1 MTKTNMTKTNMTFS
15 EEELARMRAEIIQEV
30 NEEKKRLA
38 KLKDIYN
45 QLFSKMLLTDKLAK
59 FIESDSWVKR
69 IDNYFKAN
77 RELMNYLNLIDV
89 TDFGS
94 YMDEFFIRELKDNFT
109 FVDLNFD
116 KLDLS
121 DEDIELWEKSTVFWF
136 TTGLWLVTV
145 EGTDYIVH
153 EMSGQGETLYFIDTL
168 DEIIVNNP
176 NAKGKLSADDLTK
189 FAEQFKEFA
198 LKCKN

>member
-1 MTKTNMTKTNMTFS
+1 MTMTKINMTFS
-15 EEELARMRAEIIQEV
+15 EEELARMAAEFKQKI
-30 NEEKKRLA
+30 NEEKERLA
-38 KLKDIYN
+38 KLKDIYTK
-45 QLFSKMLLTDKLAK
+45 LFGELSLTDKLAK

-69 IDNYFKAN
+69 ISNYFKAN
-77 RELMNYLNLIDV
+77 KELLNGLNLIDV

-94 YMDEFFIRELKDNFT
+94 YMDEFFIKELKDNFT

-121 DEDIELWEKSTVFWF
+121 GEDIELWEKSTVFWF

-145 EGTDYIVH
+145 NDTDYIVH

-168 DEIIVNNP
+168 DEVIVNDP
-176 NAKGKLSADDLTK
+176 NAKRKLSADDLTK

>member
-1 MTKTNMTKTNMTFS
+1 MTNINMTFS
-15 EEELARMRAEIIQEV
+15 EEELARMAAEFEQKI
-30 NEEKKRLA
+30 NEEKERLA
-38 KLKDIYN
+38 KLKDIYTK
-45 QLFSKMLLTDKLAK
+45 LFGELSLTDKLAK
-59 FIESDSWVKR
+59 FIENDSWVKR
-69 IDNYFKAN
+69 ISNYFKAN
-77 RELMNYLNLIDV
+77 RELMNDLSLIDV
-89 TDFGS
+89 TCFGS
-94 YMDEFFIRELKDNFT
+94 YMDEFFIKELKDNFR

-121 DEDIELWEKSTVFWF
+121 DEDIGLWEKSTVFWF

-145 EGTDYIVH
+145 NDTDYIVH

-168 DEIIVNNP
+168 DEVIANDP
-176 NAKGKLSADDLTK
+176 NAKRNLSADDLNK

>member
-1 MTKTNMTKTNMTFS
+1 MTKINMTFS
-15 EEELARMRAEIIQEV
+15 EEELARMAAEFEQKI
-30 NEEKKRLA
+30 NKEKERLA
-38 KLKDIYN
+38 KLKDIYTK
-45 QLFSKMLLTDKLAK
+45 LFGELSLTDKLAK

-69 IDNYFKAN
+69 ISNYFKAN
-77 RELMNYLNLIDV
+77 KELLNDLNLIDV

-94 YMDEFFIRELKDNFT
+94 YMDEFLIKELKDNFT

-145 EGTDYIVH
+145 NDTDYIVH
-153 EMSGQGETLYFIDTL
+153 EMSGQGETLYFINTIDNF
-168 DEIIVNNP
+168 IIDDP
-176 NAKGKLSADDLTK
+176 NAKSNLSEDELNK

>member
-1 MTKTNMTKTNMTFS
+1 MTKKNITFG
-15 EEELARMRAEIIQEV
+15 EEELARMRVEIIQEI
-30 NEEKKRLA
+30 NEEKERLA
-38 KLKDIYN
+38 KLKDIYTK
-45 QLFSKMLLTDKLAK
+45 LFGELSLTDKLVK
-59 FIESDSWVKR
+59 FIENDSWVKR
-69 IDNYFKAN
+69 ISNYFKAN
-77 RELMNYLNLIDV
+77 RELMAELSIIDV
-89 TDFGS
+89 TGFGS
-94 YMDEFFIRELKDNFT
+94 YMDEFFIKELKDNFR
-109 FVDLNFD
+109 FIDLNFD

-168 DEIIVNNP
+168 DEVIVNDP
-176 NAKGKLSADDLTK
+176 NAKAKLSADDLTK

>member
-1 MTKTNMTKTNMTFS
+1 MTNINITFS
-15 EEELARMRAEIIQEV
+15 EEELTKIIQEV
-30 NEEKKRLA
+30 NKEKKRLA

-45 QLFSKMLLTDKLAK
+45 QLFSKLLLNDKLAK

-69 IDNYFKAN
+69 ISNYFKAN
-77 RELMNYLNLIDV
+77 RELMNDLNLIDV

-94 YMDEFFIRELKDNFT
+94 YMDDFFIKELKDNFT

-116 KLDLS
+116 KLDLP

-145 EGTDYIVH
+145 NDTDYIVH

-168 DEIIVNNP
+168 DEVIVNDP
-176 NAKGKLSADDLTK
+176 NAKAKLSADDLTK

>member
-1 MTKTNMTKTNMTFS
+1 MTFS
-15 EEELARMRAEIIQEV
+15 EEELARMAAEFEQKI
-30 NEEKKRLA
+30 NEEKERLA
-38 KLKDIYN
+38 KLKDIYTK
-45 QLFSKMLLTDKLAK
+45 LFGELSLTDKLAK

-69 IDNYFKAN
+69 ISNYFKAN
-77 RELMNYLNLIDV
+77 KELLNGLNLIDV

-94 YMDEFFIRELKDNFT
+94 YMDEFFIKELKANFT

-116 KLDLS
+116 NLDLS
-121 DEDIELWEKSTVFWF
+121 DEDIKLWEKSTVFWF

-145 EGTDYIVH
+145 DDTDYIVH

-168 DEIIVNNP
+168 DEFIVNDP
-176 NAKGKLSADDLTK
+176 NAKANLLADDLTK

>member
-1 MTKTNMTKTNMTFS
+1 MTKINMTFS
-15 EEELARMRAEIIQEV
+15 EEELARMAAEFEQKI
-30 NEEKKRLA
+30 NEEKERLA
-38 KLKDIYN
+38 KLKDIYTK
-45 QLFSKMLLTDKLAK
+45 LFGELSLTDKLAK
-59 FIESDSWVKR
+59 FIENDSWVKR
-69 IDNYFKAN
+69 ISNYFKAN
-77 RELMNYLNLIDV
+77 RELMAELSIIDV

-94 YMDEFFIRELKDNFT
+94 YMDEFFIKELKDNFT

-168 DEIIVNNP
+168 DEVIANDP
-176 NAKGKLSADDLTK
+176 NAKRNLSDDELNK

>member
-1 MTKTNMTKTNMTFS
+1 MTKINMTFS
-15 EEELARMRAEIIQEV
+15 EEELARMAAEFEQKI
-30 NEEKKRLA
+30 NEEKERLA
-38 KLKDIYN
+38 KLKDIYTK
-45 QLFSKMLLTDKLAK
+45 LFGELLLTDKLAK
-59 FIESDSWVKR
+59 FIENDSWVKR
-69 IDNYFKAN
+69 ISNYFKAN
-77 RELMNYLNLIDV
+77 RELMNDLSLIDV

-94 YMDEFFIRELKDNFT
+94 YMDEFFIKELKDNFT

-153 EMSGQGETLYFIDTL
+153 ELSGQGETLYFINTVD
-168 DEIIVNNP
+168 DFIVNDP
-176 NAKGKLSADDLTK
+176 KAKVNLSADDLTK

>member
-1 MTKTNMTKTNMTFS
+1 MTKINMTFS
-15 EEELARMRAEIIQEV
+15 EEELARMAAEFEQKI
-30 NEEKKRLA
+30 NEEKERLA

-45 QLFSKMLLTDKLAK
+45 QLFGELSLTDKLAK
-59 FIESDSWVKR
+59 FIENDSWVKR
-69 IDNYFKAN
+69 ISNYFKAN
-77 RELMNYLNLIDV
+77 RELMAELSIIDV

-94 YMDEFFIRELKDNFT
+94 YMDEFFIKELKDNFR
-109 FVDLNFD
+109 FIDLNFD

-168 DEIIVNNP
+168 DEVIVNNP
-176 NAKGKLSADDLTK
+176 NAKRKLSDDDLTK

>member
-1 MTKTNMTKTNMTFS
+1 MTMANINMTFS
-15 EEELARMRAEIIQEV
+15 EEELAEIIQEI
-30 NEEKKRLA
+30 NEEKERLA
-38 KLKDIYN
+38 KLKDIYTK
-45 QLFSKMLLTDKLAK
+45 LFGELSLTDKLAK

-69 IDNYFKAN
+69 ISNYFKAN
-77 RELMNYLNLIDV
+77 RELMNDLSLIDV

-94 YMDEFFIRELKDNFT
+94 YMDEFFIKELKDNFI

-145 EGTDYIVH
+145 NDTDYIVH
-153 EMSGQGETLYFIDTL
+153 ELSGQGETLYFINTVD
-168 DEIIVNNP
+168 DFIVNDP
-176 NAKGKLSADDLTK
+176 NAKSNLSEDDLTK

>member
-1 MTKTNMTKTNMTFS
+1 MTNINMTFS
-15 EEELARMRAEIIQEV
+15 EEELARMAAEFEQKI
-30 NEEKKRLA
+30 NEEKERLA
-38 KLKDIYN
+38 KLKDIYTK
-45 QLFSKMLLTDKLAK
+45 LFGELSLTDKLAK

-69 IDNYFKAN
+69 ISNYFKAN
-77 RELMNYLNLIDV
+77 RELMAELSIIDV
-89 TDFGS
+89 TGFGS
-94 YMDEFFIRELKDNFT
+94 YMDEFFIKELKDNFT

-145 EGTDYIVH
+145 NDTDYIVH
-153 EMSGQGETLYFIDTL
+153 ELSGQGETLYFINTVDNF
-168 DEIIVNNP
+168 IVDDP
-176 NAKGKLSADDLTK
+176 NAKSNLSDDELNK

>member
-1 MTKTNMTKTNMTFS
+1 MTFS
-15 EEELARMRAEIIQEV
+15 EEELARMSAEFEQIA
-30 NEEKKRLA
+30 KRNA
-38 KLKDIYN
+38 KIKEIYT
-45 QLFSKMLLTDKLAK
+45 QLFSKLSLVGKLEC
-59 FIESDSWVKR
+59 FVKMKPR
-69 IDNYFKAN
+69 NAIIADYFKAN
-77 RELMNYLNLIDV
+77 RELMAELSIIDV

-94 YMDEFFIRELKDNFT
+94 YMDEFFIKELKDNFT

-145 EGTDYIVH
+145 NDTDYIVH
-153 EMSGQGETLYFIDTL
+153 EMSGQGEKLYFIDTL
-168 DEIIVNNP
+168 DEVIANNP
-176 NAKGKLSADDLTK
+176 NAKVNLSENELTK

>member
-1 MTKTNMTKTNMTFS
+1 MTFS
-15 EEELARMRAEIIQEV
+15 EEELARMAAEFEQKI
-30 NEEKKRLA
+30 NEEKERLA
-38 KLKDIYN
+38 KLKDIYTK
-45 QLFSKMLLTDKLAK
+45 LFGELSLTDKLAK

-69 IDNYFKAN
+69 ISNYFKAN
-77 RELMNYLNLIDV
+77 RELMAELSIIDV
-89 TDFGS
+89 TGFGS
-94 YMDEFFIRELKDNFT
+94 YMDEFFIKELKNNFT

-121 DEDIELWEKSTVFWF
+121 GEDIELWEKSTVFWF
-136 TTGLWLVTV
+136 TTGLWLATV
-145 EGTDYIVH
+145 NGTDYIVH

-168 DEIIVNNP
+168 DEVIANDP
-176 NAKGKLSADDLTK
+176 NAKRNLSADDLTK

>member
-1 MTKTNMTKTNMTFS
+1 MTNMTFS
-15 EEELARMRAEIIQEV
+15 EEELARMAAEFEQKI
-30 NEEKKRLA
+30 NEEKERLA
-38 KLKDIYN
+38 KLKDIYTK
-45 QLFSKMLLTDKLAK
+45 LFGELLLTDKLAK

-69 IDNYFKAN
+69 ISNYFKAN
-77 RELMNYLNLIDV
+77 KELLNGLNLIDV

-94 YMDEFFIRELKDNFT
+94 YMDEFFIKELKDNFT

-145 EGTDYIVH
+145 YGTDYIVH

-168 DEIIVNNP
+168 DEVIANNP
-176 NAKGKLSADDLTK
+176 NAKVNLSADDLTK

>member
-1 MTKTNMTKTNMTFS
+1 MTNINITFS
-15 EEELARMRAEIIQEV
+15 DEELARMSAEIERKV
-30 NEEKKRLA
+30 NEEKERLA
-38 KLKDIYN
+38 KLKDIYDK
-45 QLFSKMLLTDKLAK
+45 LFGELSLTDKLAK
-59 FIESDSWVKR
+59 FVKR
-69 IDNYFKAN
+69 KPWNEMTNKYFKAN
-77 RELMNYLNLIDV
+77 SELMNDLNLIDV

-94 YMDEFFIRELKDNFT
+94 YMDDFFIKELKDNFR

-116 KLDLS
+116 NLDLS

-168 DEIIVNNP
+168 DEVIVNDP
-176 NAKGKLSADDLTK
+176 NAKANLPADDLTK

>member
-1 MTKTNMTKTNMTFS
+1 MANKNITFS
-15 EEELARMRAEIIQEV
+15 GEELAKIIQEV
-30 NEEKKRLA
+30 NKEKKRLA

-45 QLFSKMLLTDKLAK
+45 QLFSKLLLTDKLAK

-69 IDNYFKAN
+69 ISNYFKAN
-77 RELMNYLNLIDV
+77 RELMNNLNLIDV

-94 YMDEFFIRELKDNFT
+94 YMDEFFIRELKDNFR
-109 FVDLNFD
+109 FIDLNFD
-116 KLDLS
+116 KLDLP
-121 DEDIELWEKSTVFWF
+121 DEDIELWKKSTVFWF

-168 DEIIVNNP
+168 DEVIANDP
-176 NAKGKLSADDLTK
+176 NAKRNLAADDLTK

>member
-1 MTKTNMTKTNMTFS
+1 MAKKNITFS
-15 EEELARMRAEIIQEV
+15 EDELAKIIQEI
-30 NEEKKRLA
+30 NEEKERLA
-38 KLKDIYN
+38 KLKDIYTK
-45 QLFSKMLLTDKLAK
+45 LFGELSLTDKLAK
-59 FIESDSWVKR
+59 FIENDSWVKR
-69 IDNYFKAN
+69 ISNYFKAN
-77 RELMNYLNLIDV
+77 KELMNNLNLFDV
-89 TDFGS
+89 TGFGS
-94 YMDEFFIRELKDNFT
+94 YMDEFFIKELKDNFT

-145 EGTDYIVH
+145 DDTDCIVH

-168 DEIIVNNP
+168 DEVIANDP
-176 NAKGKLSADDLTK
+176 NAKRNLSADDLTK